1 MAIETTLKKI
11 VDAVEQIGNQ
21 FGGPGTIEVPIG
33 SFVLASTGGP
43 LAVFAD
49 SANNPSVPGIQ
60 VTDSEART
68 IRWNNAA
75 TTTGVM
81 ATVPMPRDLDTTA
94 GATLYIHCSK
104 VGATVGD
111 ACTFAVGAFNQVVG
125 ALHDADADFG
135 GNTGAITGDA
145 ATKTIQR
152 VSRALA
158 AGDLAAYPAS
168 TTFTID
174 INDGLLGTDDLV
186 LHRVYIAY
194 TKKNPLSVQ
203 V

>member
-1 MAIETTLKKI
+1 MGQQK
-11 VDAVEQIGNQ
+11 DAVTALEAIAAQ
-21 FGGPGTIEVPIG
+21 FGGPGTIEVDLAG
-33 SFVLASTGGP
+33 AALASTGAP

-60 VTDSEART
+60 ITDAKART

-75 TTTGVM
+75 TTTGILL
-81 ATVPMPRDLDTTA
+81 TIPIPRDLKVSA
-94 GATLYIHCSK
+94 GATLYAHVSK

-111 ACTFAVGAFNQVVG
+111 ACTLTIGAFNQVVG

-135 GNTGAITGDA
+135 GVTSAITGNA

-152 VSRALA
+152 VSRALSS
-158 AGDLAAYPAS
+158 GDLAAYPAS
-168 TTFTID
+168 VSVTLKVT
-174 INDGLLGTDDLV
+174 DGTLGTDDLL
-186 LHRVYIAY
+186 LHRVYVAY
-194 TKKNPLSVQ
+194 TKANPNDVQ